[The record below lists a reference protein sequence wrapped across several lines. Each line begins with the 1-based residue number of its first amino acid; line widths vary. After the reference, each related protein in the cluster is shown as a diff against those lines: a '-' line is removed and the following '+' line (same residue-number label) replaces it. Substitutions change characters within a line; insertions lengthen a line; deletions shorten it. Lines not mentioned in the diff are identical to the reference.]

1 MCGLNTVEFREVNMN
16 QVGIV
21 VNLLVLD
28 IMHILDTIGS
38 TTDVFD
44 SVGDLLWELY
54 CDGHDAEC
62 IV

>member
-1 MCGLNTVEFREVNMN
+1 MN